1 MATLQ
6 SGKCTRWRWGTVFEW
21 ILNRSK
27 PLIHSR
33 YVMKHAVEIILTLNA
48 TFKGS
53 ADQQSVD
60 AKTDFAFLGHDN
72 LFSQIYM
79 TQPKGQTQVIARAQ
93 LISLIRCLFR
103 LVKCKFTEPL
113 YKSAW
118 YTLLSLLI
126 FSTYALS
133 IKREGRNLQKKKKK
147 KKEISRLLRLLHS
160 SAVMLVNSVLLR
172 YCGYRDSP
180 KTKCCKQRFTVKIK
194 KKTNGIIPLKIKMY

>member
-1 MATLQ
+1 
-6 SGKCTRWRWGTVFEW
+6 
-21 ILNRSK
+21 
-27 PLIHSR
+27 
-33 YVMKHAVEIILTLNA
+33 MKHAVEIILTLSA

-79 TQPKGQTQVIARAQ
+79 TQPEGQTQVIAHAQ
-93 LISLIRCLFR
+93 SISLIRCLFR

-133 IKREGRNLQKKKKK
+133 IKREGRNLTEKKKKK
-147 KKEISRLLRLLHS
+147 RISQLLRLLHS
-160 SAVMLVNSVLLR
+160 SAVMLVNSAVLR
-172 YCGYRDSP
+172 YCFIATAPIMCDSIF
-180 KTKCCKQRFTVKIK
+180 CFEIQ
-194 KKTNGIIPLKIKMY
+194 

>member
-1 MATLQ
+1 
-6 SGKCTRWRWGTVFEW
+6 
-21 ILNRSK
+21 
-27 PLIHSR
+27 
-33 YVMKHAVEIILTLNA
+33 MKHAVEIILTLST

-79 TQPKGQTQVIARAQ
+79 TQPEGQTQVIARAQ
-93 LISLIRCLFR
+93 SISLIRCLFR

-133 IKREGRNLQKKKKK
+133 IKREGRNLTKNKKRKYRGCCGCC
-147 KKEISRLLRLLHS
+147 ISLRLCS
-160 SAVMLVNSVLLR
+160 SIVR
-172 YCGYRDSP
+172 YCDIAVIATALQDSRAAIYSF
-180 KTKCCKQRFTVKIK
+180 KANK
-194 KKTNGIIPLKIKMY
+194 